1 MFQGKSST
9 KLPRALTKE
18 EWSRLLKATRN
29 ERDRFILELLLYTGM
44 RVGELVKARSSHI
57 DWMNRRIRVFGKGRR
72 KHKEDKETVPKER
85 YVDLHPLIYDMLKA
99 KFQGK
104 RDKYLVPLTRV
115 RIEQIVKQCARD
127 AGLDTTT
134 KTGITPHKL
143 RHTFATWLLDGG
155 ANIRLVQEALG
166 HQDVSTTQI
175 YTHVSDKERKE
186 AIERLPVV

>member
-29 ERDRFILELLLYTGM
+29 ERDRLILELLLYTGM

-57 DWMNRRIRVFGKGRR
+57 DWTNRRIRVFGKGRR
-72 KHKEDKETVPKER
+72 RHKEDKETIPKER

-104 RDKYLVPLTRV
+104 RDKCLVPLTRE

-127 AGLDTTT
+127 AGLDTTA